1 MSSIDGTIDYTVKQ
15 SDTLPLLQATLYD
28 ATGLPIN
35 LTGATVKLKV
45 RGVFDS
51 VLKVNAACTIVNA
64 LLGTISYQWTAVD
77 CDTAGEYY
85 LEFEIVFNDLKE
97 VTCPNDGYL
106 LLEVVPEL
114 G

>member
-15 SDTLPLLQATLYD
+15 SDTLPLLQATLKD
-28 ATGLPIN
+28 ANGIII

-45 RGVFDS
+45 RSVFDS

-64 LLGTISYQWTAVD
+64 LLGTVSYQWLTAD
-77 CDTAGEYY
+77 CDTAGEFYM
-85 LEFEIVFNDLKE
+85 EFEIVFNDGRE

-106 LLEVVPEL
+106 LLEVVAEL